1 MSKQKTQS
9 TKFTFIR
16 SVKGKILVMGILGIA
31 AAIVIG
37 LVGVS
42 SINRNAKYSEV
53 VSTVDK
59 INILQAQNIGN
70 DALYQYYVDEAYLNA
85 TLTNL
90 DEMEQSALRL
100 KKIAD
105 SSYQN
110 SIDSI
115 LDKISTSK
123 TNFSDLLAN
132 HSSRGYDR
140 SIGKYQ
146 QYISSSYDEIEIVHV

>member
-70 DALYQYYVDEAYLNA
+70 DALYYSYH
-85 TLTNL
+85 
-90 DEMEQSALRL
+90 SRHRL
-100 KKIAD
+100 I
-105 SSYQN
+105 
-110 SIDSI
+110 
-115 LDKISTSK
+115 
-123 TNFSDLLAN
+123 
-132 HSSRGYDR
+132 H
-140 SIGKYQ
+140 
-146 QYISSSYDEIEIVHV
+146 